1 MKKLLTAAFAALCLA
16 APAANAQLEYRQVGT
31 LKTGDYNFDDNYLPA
46 FSMSKYSETVS
57 IYRKDFL
64 AMNAN
69 TLIKELTFFGY
80 QKEAKEGELKY
91 SLYIGNT
98 TSTSIDDFIIAGEN
112 EGNNPTTVFDM
123 SKVSKFAD
131 VTITNP
137 QVQGSIADP
146 VEILTFTSE
155 TGFEYTGE
163 NIVLFVTMNEG
174 LESCAKPSTTFMT
187 ANNGFASNSYGGYR
201 ESSYS
206 PTKYPGYGVHTK
218 SWTKYDNNANP
229 KMPVVK
235 IGYAG
240 ARVAVEARVSGKMV
254 SSLNNNGIAGAT
266 VSLGGQTATTDI
278 SGSFSFTIPD
288 VDMDATYTL
297 TASATGYEDFS
308 QVVDIRSGGDLP
320 LGNFVMTK
328 LPVPAT
334 LSGRVLD
341 SSDSE
346 AIPGATVAFNG
357 QSVTTDATGNYSFSI
372 ANIDVLPAEGLAL
385 TANAEGFIPYNSNVQ
400 LTGNMDMDIRLE
412 PLGQIPGEGTL
423 VGEFNPGNYSYAVP
437 FNPLWNYSNQQ
448 FVYPATMLSGL
459 AQGSK
464 ISSVSFF
471 GYYPEPAPAG
481 GGDEGGEEGGE
492 EGGDDYGYGY
502 APAEA
507 PAQSNYNLKLYITD
521 ADFTQFG
528 SPLTPIS
535 TEGLT
540 PYFDGEVTLNTSGD
554 LYHPAE
560 LVKLEFDR
568 PYEYTGGN
576 VAMIVNVAS
585 GRSALLYYCT
595 VPSAGDGAIVRISS
609 TEASLETTNWGT
621 VGVLPVMR
629 LGQYVQGAVISGTVT
644 DETTHAPVQNV
655 TVTVTGNG
663 ATGLSTTTDAE
674 GCYSISIP
682 DYVLD
687 SRYRVNFSCDGY
699 DDETA
704 NVTFTEGNLEQTLN
718 ITMYNPESGIEG
730 IGAEGAF
737 FDVYTVTGVK
747 VLKGAD
753 ASRLGTLPAGIYIAN
768 GKKIIIK

>member
-1 MKKLLTAAFAALCLA
+1 MKKLLTAALAALCLT
-16 APAANAQLEYRQVGT
+16 APAANAQLEYKQVGT
-31 LKTGDYNFDDNYLPA
+31 IKANDYQYRTSNLPVYT
-46 FSMSKYSETVS
+46 MSKYAQGVT

-64 AMNAN
+64 SMNAN

-80 QKEAKEGELKY
+80 QDAKSGTVQY

-98 TSTSIDDFIIAGEN
+98 TSTSIDDFIIPGEN
-112 EGNNPTTVFDM
+112 EGSAATTLFDM
-123 SKVSKFAD
+123 TKVTKFAD
-131 VTITNP
+131 VTFT
-137 QVQGSIADP
+137 SIAALGSSAEP
-146 VEILTFTSE
+146 VEILSFTND

-163 NIVLFVTMNEG
+163 NLIVFITMNDG
-174 LESCAKPSTTFMT
+174 LSTCVAPYTTFMT
-187 ANNGFASNSYGGYR
+187 ANNGTAGNSYGGYR
-201 ESSYS
+201 ETGY
-206 PTKYPGYGVHTK
+206 TTVGYGINTK
-218 SWTKYDNNANP
+218 KWTKYTGSTNP
-229 KMPVVK
+229 RTPVVK

-254 SSLNNNGIAGAT
+254 SSLNNNGISGAT
-266 VSLGGQTATTDI
+266 VSLGGQTATTDT
-278 SGSFSFTIPD
+278 SGSFSFTIDD

-308 QVVDIRSGGDLP
+308 QVVDIRSGGDLL

-341 SSDSE
+341 SADSE

-357 QSVTTDATGNYSFSI
+357 QSVTTDATGNYSFSV

-385 TANAEGFIPYNSNVQ
+385 TANAAGFIPYNSNVQ

-412 PLGQIPGEGTL
+412 PLGQLPGEGTL
-423 VGEFNPGNYSYAVP
+423 VGEFNPDNYSFAVP

-464 ISSVSFF
+464 ISSVSFY

-481 GGDEGGEEGGE
+481 GGDEGGEEGD
-492 EGGDDYGYGY
+492 DDYGYGY
-502 APAEA
+502 APAKA

-528 SPLTPIS
+528 SPITPIS
-535 TEGLT
+535 TEALT
-540 PYFDGEVTLNTSGD
+540 PYFDGQVTLNTSGD
-554 LYHPAE
+554 LYHPVE

-576 VAMIVNVAS
+576 VAMIANVAG
-585 GRSALLYYCT
+585 GRSALLYFCT
-595 VPSAGDGAIVRISS
+595 VPSAGNGAIVRISS
-609 TEASLETTNWGT
+609 TEVSLETTNWGN
-621 VGVLPVMR
+621 VGVLPVLR

-644 DETTHAPVQNV
+644 DETTHAPVENV

-663 ATGLSTTTDAE
+663 ATGLSTTTDAQ
-674 GCYSISIP
+674 GRYSISIP

-730 IGAEGAF
+730 IGAEGAL

-747 VLKGAD
+747 VLNGAD

>member
-1 MKKLLTAAFAALCLA
+1 MKKLLTAALAALCLA
-16 APAANAQLEYRQVGT
+16 SPAANAQLEYKQVGT
-31 LKTGDYNFDDNYLPA
+31 IKANDYQYRTSNLPA
-46 FSMSKYSETVS
+46 YTMSKYSQTVT

-64 AMNAN
+64 SMNAN
-69 TLIKELTFFGY
+69 TMIKELTFFGY
-80 QKEAKEGELKY
+80 QSAKEGTVKY

-98 TSTSIDDFIIAGEN
+98 TSTSIDDFVIPGEN
-112 EGNNPTTVFDM
+112 EGSAATTFFDM
-123 SKVSKFAD
+123 TKVTKFAD
-131 VTITNP
+131 VTFT
-137 QVQGSIADP
+137 SIAALGSAAEP
-146 VEILTFTSE
+146 VEILSFTND

-163 NIVLFVTMNEG
+163 NLIVFITMNDG
-174 LESCAKPSTTFMT
+174 LSTCVAPYTTFMT
-187 ANNGFASNSYGGYR
+187 ANNGTAGNSYGGYR
-201 ESSYS
+201 ETGY
-206 PTKYPGYGVHTK
+206 TTVGYGINTK
-218 SWTKYDNNANP
+218 KWTKYTGSTNP
-229 KMPVVK
+229 RTPVMKV
-235 IGYAG
+235 GYAG

-254 SSLNNNGIAGAT
+254 SSLNNNGISGAT
-266 VSLGGQTATTDI
+266 VSLGGQTATTDT
-278 SGSFSFTIPD
+278 SGSFSFTISD

-297 TASATGYEDFS
+297 TASASGYENFS
-308 QVVDIRSGGDLP
+308 QVVDIRSGGDLQ

-334 LSGRVLD
+334 LSGRVLN

-346 AIPGATVAFNG
+346 AIQGATVAFNG
-357 QSVTTDATGNYSFSI
+357 QSVTTDDTGNYSFSI

-400 LTGNMDMDIRLE
+400 LSGNMDMDIRLE
-412 PLGQIPGEGTL
+412 PLGRIPGDGTL
-423 VGEFNPGNYSYAVP
+423 IGEFNPGNYSYAVP

-448 FVYPATMLSGL
+448 FVYPAPMLSGL

-481 GGDEGGEEGGE
+481 GGDEGGEDE
-492 EGGDDYGYGY
+492 GDDYGYGY
-502 APAEA
+502 APAKA

-528 SPLTPIS
+528 SPLAPVS

-554 LYHPAE
+554 LYHPVE
-560 LVKLEFDR
+560 LLKLELDR

-576 VAMIVNVAS
+576 VAMIVNVAG

-595 VPSAGDGAIVRISS
+595 VPSAGNGAIVRISS

-663 ATGLSTTTDAE
+663 ATGLSTTTDAQ
-674 GCYSISIP
+674 GRYSISIP

-730 IGAEGAF
+730 IGAEGAL

-747 VLKGAD
+747 VLNGAD

-768 GKKIIIK
+768 GKKIVIK